1 MESEQVV
8 WEGRPSPLEHLG
20 TFIACGLFVWLVVP
34 AAVAAWRY
42 LEQISIGYTL
52 TNERL
57 KVKSGVLSKRLEE
70 LELYRVKDTSLEM
83 PFFLRLF
90 GLAHV
95 VLHSSDAS
103 HSVMRLRAIPDAEML
118 RDQIRGLVEKR
129 REAKGVREL
138 DV

>member
-8 WEGRPSPLEHLG
+8 WEGRPSPMEHLG

-34 AAVAAWRY
+34 AAVAVWRY
-42 LEQISIGYTL
+42 LEQISIHYSL

-57 KVKSGVLSKRLEE
+57 KVRTGVLSKRQEE
-70 LELYRVKDTSLEM
+70 LELYRVKDTSLEI

-95 VLHSSDAS
+95 VLYSSDAS
-103 HSVMRLRAIPDAEML
+103 HSVMRLRAIPDAERV